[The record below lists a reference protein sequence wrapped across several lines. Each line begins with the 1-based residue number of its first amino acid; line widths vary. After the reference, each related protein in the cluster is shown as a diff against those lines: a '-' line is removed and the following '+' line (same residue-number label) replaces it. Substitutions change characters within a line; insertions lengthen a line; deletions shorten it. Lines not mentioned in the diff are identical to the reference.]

1 MQREIHNRQEYH
13 YSKIRMPVLSFRS
26 ITVFSEPKPSN
37 CLSIMKLKEILR
49 ILEKGLLPM
58 ARLLDRLTW
67 MVLFVMMTMTM
78 ADVLLRKLTN
88 TTIIGAG
95 EITEMMMAVVV
106 FCSLAQCQVEEG
118 HIRIDLIMRKAGPRI
133 QSVVDMVTQFLCFGL
148 FCLVTWSTF
157 THAMEIMEWEEVSI
171 DLAIPIYPFVFIA
184 AIGSAM
190 LALILLY
197 KAMIALEKVLEK

>member
-1 MQREIHNRQEYH
+1 
-13 YSKIRMPVLSFRS
+13 
-26 ITVFSEPKPSN
+26 
-37 CLSIMKLKEILR
+37 MKLKKISR
-49 ILEKGLLPM
+49 ILEKGLLPV

-67 MVLFVMMTMTM
+67 IVLFVMMVMTMT
-78 ADVLLRKLTN
+78 DVLLRKLTN

-118 HIRIDLIMRKAGPRI
+118 HIKIDLIMRKAGPRI

-148 FCLVTWSTF
+148 FCLVTWGTF
-157 THAMEIMEWEEVSI
+157 KHAMEIMEWEEVSI

-184 AIGSAM
+184 VLGSAM

-197 KAMIALEKVLEK
+197 KAVIALEKVLEK

>member
-1 MQREIHNRQEYH
+1 
-13 YSKIRMPVLSFRS
+13 
-26 ITVFSEPKPSN
+26 
-37 CLSIMKLKEILR
+37 
-49 ILEKGLLPM
+49 M

-67 MVLFVMMTMTM
+67 IVLFGMMAMTMT
-78 ADVLLRKLTN
+78 DVLLRKLTN

-118 HIRIDLIMRKAGPRI
+118 HIKIDLIMRKAGPRI

-148 FCLVTWSTF
+148 FCLVTWGTF
-157 THAMEIMEWEEVSI
+157 KHAMEIMEWEEVSI

-184 AIGSAM
+184 VIGSAM
-190 LALILLY
+190 LTLILLY
-197 KAMIALEKVLEK
+197 KAVIALEKVLEK

>member
-1 MQREIHNRQEYH
+1 
-13 YSKIRMPVLSFRS
+13 
-26 ITVFSEPKPSN
+26 
-37 CLSIMKLKEILR
+37 MKLKKFLR
-49 ILEKGLLPM
+49 ILEKGLLPV
-58 ARLLDRLTW
+58 ARHLDHLTW
-67 MVLFVMMTMTM
+67 IVLFVMMAMTMT
-78 ADVLLRKLTN
+78 DVLLRKLTN

-118 HIRIDLIMRKAGPRI
+118 HIKIDLIMRKAGPRI

-148 FCLVTWSTF
+148 FCLVTWGTF
-157 THAMEIMEWEEVSI
+157 KHAMEIMEWEEVSI

-184 AIGSAM
+184 VLGSAM

-197 KAMIALEKVLEK
+197 KALIALEKVLEK

>member
-1 MQREIHNRQEYH
+1 
-13 YSKIRMPVLSFRS
+13 
-26 ITVFSEPKPSN
+26 
-37 CLSIMKLKEILR
+37 
-49 ILEKGLLPM
+49 M

-157 THAMEIMEWEEVSI
+157 IHAMEIMEWEEVSI

>member
-1 MQREIHNRQEYH
+1 
-13 YSKIRMPVLSFRS
+13 
-26 ITVFSEPKPSN
+26 
-37 CLSIMKLKEILR
+37 MKLKKILR
-49 ILEKGLLPM
+49 ILEKGLLPV
-58 ARLLDRLTW
+58 ARLLDHLTW
-67 MVLFVMMTMTM
+67 IVLFVMMAMTMT
-78 ADVLLRKLTN
+78 DVLLRKLTN

-118 HIRIDLIMRKAGPRI
+118 HIKIDLIMRKAGPRI

-148 FCLVTWSTF
+148 FCLVTWGTF
-157 THAMEIMEWEEVSI
+157 KHAMEIMEWEEVSI

-184 AIGSAM
+184 VLGSAM

-197 KAMIALEKVLEK
+197 KAVIALEKVLEK